1 MEPRG
6 RRTGLTARIRD
17 RGKQIAPIPT
27 SLATVA
33 RNEPP
38 EACAIEIQFA
48 RIAVCNREEDD
59 RMPRTRQMPRT
70 RPMPR
75 PRQAKLRTSDVVEGV
90 ARHVPGYRGYLE
102 PTQRRDDDRRF
113 RSTIA
118 EHLKGEAHRLERIES
133 KQFRDDFS
141 DLLEELDGDARK
153 LEFLADSVVLA
164 EHGRQ
169 AYADEVIDPVGQL
182 DHDIVERIERLHR
195 LIHELEKAYEHD
207 EQFEMNLAELRE
219 LTEAIADLIEQ
230 RNVAL
235 TR

>member
-1 MEPRG
+1 L
-6 RRTGLTARIRD
+6 RTACDGSPDHGPAAWAHRSGIRD
-17 RGKQIAPIPT
+17 IEKQIGLIPT
-27 SLATVA
+27 SFAPAAQDRPAET
-33 RNEPP
+33 
-38 EACAIEIQFA
+38 CAIEIRFA
-48 RIAVCNREEDD
+48 QIAVCNREEEDW
-59 RMPRTRQMPRT
+59 MPRTRQ
-70 RPMPR
+70 
-75 PRQAKLRTSDVVEGV
+75 AKLATVDVVEDV

-102 PTQRRDDDRRF
+102 PSQRREDDRRF
-113 RSTIA
+113 RSSIA

-153 LEFLADSVVLA
+153 LEFLADSVILI
-164 EHGRQ
+164 ENGRRV
-169 AYADEVIDPVGQL
+169 YADDVIDPVGRL
-182 DHDIVERIERLHR
+182 DRDIVERIERLHR
-195 LIHELEKAYEHD
+195 LVHELEKAYEHD